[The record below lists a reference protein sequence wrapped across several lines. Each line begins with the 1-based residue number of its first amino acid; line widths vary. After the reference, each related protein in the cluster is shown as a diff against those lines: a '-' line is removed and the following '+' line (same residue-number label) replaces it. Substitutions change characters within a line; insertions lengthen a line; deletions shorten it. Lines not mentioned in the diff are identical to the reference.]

1 MNKLFTLLVLLL
13 PLVIFSQ
20 DLNVANIP
28 ENIKENAN
36 AVIRENREEYIFKS
50 VDNLTIKNSRAT
62 TIMNESGSDFAYVVI
77 HYNPTTRVSDIKV
90 ELLDSDGKSIKSF
103 GKRDFTDISNGS
115 NSPLYVDDRVLYL
128 KPISTKYPYTVK
140 YSYEITTSNT
150 VYISRF
156 APYNSFDVALQKSEM
171 TLTNNSGIKIRTKIS
186 ETPLAKLKISENGNT
201 STYAYENVP
210 ALKAE
215 ELAPTIDYL
224 VPRIEFSPEKFTLE
238 GKQGDLS
245 DWNSFGKWYYNQL
258 INPVSKITPEISAE
272 ISGLNL
278 QGSTADKVKTIY
290 QYMQGKT
297 RYVLIS
303 MGIGGWQ
310 PMPAS
315 EVSKKGYGDCKAL
328 TNYMRTLLV
337 AAGIPSYYAVIYSDE
352 SVRNFD
358 RDFPKLS
365 GNHVVLMVP
374 TEDGEIWL
382 ENTSQKIAFNHL
394 SYSSYNRNVLGVN
407 ENGIKIIDTPVYR
420 PEQSKEKLTAKI
432 ILKEDGGF
440 DSEAKMEFTGG
451 QYDQNLRLFSLKN
464 DEVQEAM
471 KNRHYHLKFSSLNIK
486 NLNNDKDHGKIT
498 YDLNMEVNGFSKKI
512 GNDLFFQAMPFY
524 QTTMY
529 SGTDERKLPLEISF
543 PFQNDYEI
551 EFEIPAGYRLSEVPK
566 SSDFSSEFGSYS
578 ISFDLK
584 DNKLMVRRILTIKK
598 GNYPK
603 EKYKEYVAFRKKT
616 AGNDNVK
623 VLITKL

>member
-140 YSYEITTSNT
+140 YSYEISTSNT

-524 QTTMY
+524 QTAMY

-603 EKYKEYVAFRKKT
+603 EKYKEYFAFRKKT